1 MSKAATRE
9 YILRKQEDY
18 IGELDRRRRGRILD
32 EVCRTTGLERKYASR
47 LLKGSRRY
55 RRRRARGKAHGA
67 EAETLLVQ
75 AWTGAGCPNSKYLKA
90 VIGKILEDL
99 SELQFVRPET
109 AAEVLRMSASTMERI
124 LRGRPRTAR
133 VWPRRNRRS
142 GRNEVK
148 DAIPC
153 VSGERPPARRREPG
167 YIQVDSVA
175 FCGGFAEGDY
185 FWAATATDVRT
196 QWFEARPSYNL
207 NAGNYA
213 PAFRANLEAFPF
225 PVTGIHSDNGP
236 ELVNAV
242 IYQYETGRWPKAKLG
257 RSWPGRKNHNAHIEQ
272 KNGSVLRTFVGDV
285 RLAHPGLRRPFELL
299 LEAICL
305 YNNYFRPCVMLTSKS
320 KRRDGKGYRCR
331 YDEPRTPAQRA
342 LESGVLTAESEKRI
356 RQTLAR
362 TNGVRLMELIGKRYR
377 RLMAL
382 RRLLEAEAAPV
393 CAVAAADSALRAAP
407 PGPSA
412 AATAQTPARRTGSP
426 PPPAGWPHA
435 EALGVHAF
443 DERGDGSPT
452 PPPALGVFFT

>member
-213 PAFRANLEAFPF
+213 PAFRGNLEAFPF

-242 IYQYETGRWPKAKLG
+242 
-257 RSWPGRKNHNAHIEQ
+257 NHNAHIEQ

-285 RLAHPGLRRPFELL
+285 RLAHPGLRRPFERL

-426 PPPAGWPHA
+426 STPAGRPH
-435 EALGVHAF
+435 G
-443 DERGDGSPT
+443 GSARCPRI
-452 PPPALGVFFT
+452 

>member
-90 VIGKILEDL
+90 MIGKILEDL

-153 VSGERPPARRREPG
+153 VSGERPPARKREPG

-207 NAGNYA
+207 NAANYA
-213 PAFRANLEAFPF
+213 PAFRGNLEAFPF
-225 PVTGIHSDNGP
+225 TVTGIHSDNGP

-242 IYQYETGRWPKAKLG
+242 IYRYETGRWPKAKLG

-285 RLAHPGLRRPFELL
+285 RLAHPGLQRSFGLL

-342 LESGVLTAESEKRI
+342 LESGVLTAESERRI

-382 RRLLEAEAAPV
+382 RRLLEEEPAPV

-412 AATAQTPARRTGSP
+412 AATAQTPARRPGSP
-426 PPPAGWPHA
+426 PSPAGRPHA

>member
-1 MSKAATRE
+1 MSKTATRE

-32 EVCRTTGLERKYASR
+32 EVCGTTGLERKYASR
-47 LLKGSRRY
+47 LLRGTRCY
-55 RRRRARGKAHGA
+55 RRRRGRGKAHGA

-90 VIGKILEDL
+90 MIGKTLEDL
-99 SELQFVRPET
+99 AELQFVRPET

-133 VWPRRNRRS
+133 VWPRCNRRS
-142 GRNEVK
+142 GRNEIK
-148 DAIPC
+148 DRIPC
-153 VSGERPPARRREPG
+153 VSGERIPARERAPG
-167 YIQVDSVA
+167 EIQVDSVA
-175 FCGGFAEGDY
+175 FCGGLAEGDY

-196 QWFEARPSYNL
+196 QWFEARPSFNL

-213 PAFRANLEAFPF
+213 PAFKANLEAFPF

-242 IYQYETGRWPKAKLG
+242 IYQYETGRWPKARLG

-272 KNGSVLRTFVGDV
+272 KNGSVLRSFVGDV
-285 RLAHPGLRRPFELL
+285 RLAHPGLQRAFGLL

-305 YNNYFRPCVMLTSKS
+305 YNNYFRPCVMQTSKR

-342 LESGVLTAESEKRI
+342 LESGALTAETEKRI
-356 RQTLAR
+356 RETLER

-377 RLMAL
+377 HLLAL
-382 RRLLEAEAAPV
+382 RRKLCGEELPV
-393 CAVAAADSALRAAP
+393 CAVAAADSALCAAP
-407 PGPSA
+407 SGPSA
-412 AATAQTPARRTGSP
+412 SATAQTPTGRTGSASMP
-426 PPPAGWPHA
+426 SA
-435 EALGVHAF
+435 ECRQRALGVHAF
-443 DERGDGSPT
+443 DERGCASPT